1 MNRVQRVQSSPL
13 ETQQP
18 TDANVD
24 ALIVAPTAA
33 TTYGGGMAGID
44 WSRARDI
51 VMTIIGSAIV
61 LYMAFWILQ
70 HFTKIIL
77 IFVMAAVIA
86 FMIGPLVMR
95 LEHGGL
101 RRGWATFAVYGA
113 LLLFLGGGLVW
124 VGGGL
129 ATQLSQ
135 LSDQVPVY
143 TRQLQSDGI
152 PFLENWLSAR
162 GVHADFRQLQ
172 ADAASGLQATSTAL
186 LGRGVQIVS
195 GVTDAIVNIVLCLV
209 ISLYLVLDAQRI
221 RDSAASLFPARRQ
234 RLFTFVETSLT
245 NVMGGYIR
253 GQLTMAAII
262 ALSAGVGCWLL
273 GVRYPL
279 VIGVLAFLFELIP
292 MLGPVLA
299 AIPAIVISLFQ
310 PLPLVFL
317 VIGFFIVMQL
327 IESNVLGPRITG
339 HAVGLHPVVS
349 ILALLG
355 GAEVAGLWGAL
366 FAVPVVGLLSVL
378 SAAAL
383 NELRGKS
390 PSEVIEPRKAW
401 RIRRTGDRVAGRQ
414 IAP

>member
-1 MNRVQRVQSSPL
+1 MNRVPMIHSSPL
-13 ETQQP
+13 EAQQP
-18 TDANVD
+18 TDANID
-24 ALIVAPTAA
+24 SLIVAPVA

-44 WSRARDI
+44 WSHARDM

-86 FMIGPLVMR
+86 FMIGPIVLR
-95 LEHGGL
+95 LERGGL
-101 RRGWATFAVYGA
+101 RRGWATLVVYGA

-129 ATQLSQ
+129 ATQLAQ

-186 LGRGVQIVS
+186 LGRGVKIVS

-234 RLFTFVETSLT
+234 RLFTFIETSLT

-253 GQLTMAAII
+253 GQLMMAAII
-262 ALSAGVGCWLL
+262 AVSAGVGCWLL

-378 SAAAL
+378 SAAAI

-390 PSEVIEPRKAW
+390 PAEVIEPRKAW
-401 RIRRTGDRVAGRQ
+401 RIRRTGDRVTDRQ
-414 IAP
+414 TAP